1 MELNLEEVLVSL
13 VFLLTLGW
21 GEGKVGG
28 IGGINRPGVGGDT
41 DFVGALTESVDAF
54 RSNDPFFLGMNG
66 LFRFHNCMLIEFDK
80 T

>member
-1 MELNLEEVLVSL
+1 M
-13 VFLLTLGW
+13 
-21 GEGKVGG
+21 GG
-28 IGGINRPGVGGDT
+28 IGGINRPVVGGDT